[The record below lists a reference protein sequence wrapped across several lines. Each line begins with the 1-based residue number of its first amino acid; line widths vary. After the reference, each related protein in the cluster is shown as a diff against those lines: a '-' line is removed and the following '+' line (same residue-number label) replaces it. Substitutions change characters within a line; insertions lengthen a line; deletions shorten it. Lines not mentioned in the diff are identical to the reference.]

1 MKKTDVMLHFI
12 SGPEAGSSFNIEK
25 AVSLGR
31 SIEADITIAD
41 NRISRKH
48 ILISYKDDAWY
59 LEDLDSSNGTWLGGE
74 RVTKAFELEN
84 LQHVRIGTS
93 VFEIEFPDH
102 DPNSKLRIFHS
113 MDPLKL
119 RKSEGFASDVTY
131 PTEHRRL
138 EAIYGMME
146 NPGNT
151 QDEQSIYPWLS
162 RYLMREFQDARMC
175 CVYMLDNES
184 DYVNPTFGVNQ
195 IGDVLEF
202 EQFPVGRKI
211 LNYICKKRRAV
222 LCTYRAEDQNIMDST
237 VKCKDL
243 QFLVAPLI
251 HEKEMLGVVALVAPY
266 QGHDLLFDEG
276 DLQFLAGAAFSA
288 SQNIYNSRLYRR
300 TIESERLAAL
310 GTTAASLSHYIK
322 NILTGVDGCL
332 YLMRMGIDDADEKLM
347 NDAWGILSR
356 NHKRLSSLVMD
367 LLNLAKE
374 PTLNV
379 QPHCLSEVVVEVSD
393 LVRQN
398 YSNRKIELKLDPQFK
413 LKSFVLDIDAMAIHR
428 VMLNL
433 LNNAADAVSD
443 KFKDKGGGVIKV
455 NVEMVHDSQLLL
467 IEIVDNG
474 SGIPD
479 HMKNKI
485 FDVFYTGKGEE
496 GTGLGLAVSRRI
508 VDAHNGSINFQSRDD
523 GTTFSIRIPVQ
534 QKANNTRLIELPE
547 GFFDR

>member
-1 MKKTDVMLHFI
+1 MNKSDIMLHFI
-12 SGPEAGSSFNIEK
+12 SGPEAGSSFNIEQK
-25 AVSLGR
+25 VTLGR

-48 ILISYKDDAWY
+48 ILISLKDDAWW

-74 RVTKAFELEN
+74 RVTKAFELQN

-93 VFEIEFPDH
+93 VFEVEFPDH

-119 RKSEGFASDVTY
+119 RKSEGFGGDVTY

-138 EAIYGMME
+138 EAIYGMMDQASS
-146 NPGNT
+146 N
-151 QDEQSIYPWLS
+151 QDEESIYPWLS
-162 RYLMREFQDARMC
+162 RYLMREFDTASMC
-175 CVYMLDNES
+175 CVYMLDS
-184 DYVNPTFGVNQ
+184 DSEYVNPTFGVNSH
-195 IGDVLEF
+195 GDVLES

-211 LNYICKKRRAV
+211 LNYICKKRRAI
-222 LCTYRAEDQNIMDST
+222 LCTYKADGQDIMDSA
-237 VKCKDL
+237 VLCKEL

-251 HEKEMLGVVALVAPY
+251 HGKEMLGVVALVAPY
-266 QGHDLLFDEG
+266 QGHDLMFDEG
-276 DLQFLAGAAFSA
+276 DLQFLAGATFSA

-300 TIESERLAAL
+300 TAESERLAAL

-332 YLMRMGIDDADEKLM
+332 YLMRMGIDDQDEKLM

-398 YSNRKIELKLDPQFK
+398 FSNRQIELQLDPQFK
-413 LKSFVLDIDAMAIHR
+413 IKSFVLDVDAMAIHR

-433 LNNAADAVSD
+433 LNNAADAVVD
-443 KFKDKGGGVIKV
+443 KFKDQPGGVIKV
-455 NVEMVHDSQLLL
+455 NIEMVHDSQLLL
-467 IEIVDNG
+467 LEIIDNG

-479 HMKNKI
+479 HMKHKI
-485 FDVFYTGKGEE
+485 FDVFYTGKGED
-496 GTGLGLAVSRRI
+496 GTGLGLAVSRKI
-508 VDAHNGSINFQSRDD
+508 VDAHKGSINFQSSDE